1 MVNLVKCPK
10 CGEQIEITSALRQE
24 VEGKIKAEAKEEARK
39 ELEEKNDLEITDLKK
54 ANEEKEKKIAEFRE
68 QELKNREKMRE
79 LEEKE
84 KDLELNAK
92 RQVDE
97 ERKKIEENTVKR
109 VEEEHRLR
117 DLEKD
122 KTLQDALK
130 ANEELRRRLQQG
142 SQQTQGEVLELDLEN
157 TLRNAFSQDI
167 IEPVGKGVK
176 GADVRQIVKS
186 PRGFVCGAILWES
199 KRTKAWV
206 DDWLVKLKDDLRAEK
221 ADIPVIVSSV
231 LPKEAI
237 NGFGLKEGVWVVNYD
252 LFVPL
257 AIALR
262 KNLLDVGYQKA
273 ISVNQG
279 RKADLIFEFITGNEF
294 RQQVE
299 ALVEVYKEMKDQIDK
314 ERMAY
319 ERIWKSREGQIKRL
333 ISSTI
338 NIYSKAAGLV
348 GSSMPQ
354 IKGLELLEI
363 EEGKK

>member
-1 MVNLVKCPK
+1 MCPG
-10 CGEQIEITSALRQE
+10 CGIKIEVTEALKQE
-24 VEGKIKAEAKEEARK
+24 IEEEFKKETEVAVRK
-39 ELEEKNDLEITDLKK
+39 DLEEKMAVEFQDLKK
-54 ANEEKEKKIAEFRE
+54 T
-68 QELKNREKMRE
+68 
-79 LEEKE
+79 LEEKDAKLTAFRDQELQLREE
-84 KDLELNAK
+84 KRKLEEREKELTLEVQ
-92 RQVDE
+92 RRVDE
-97 ERKKIEENTVKR
+97 ERKKAEEAAFKKAD
-109 VEEEHRLR
+109 EEHRLK

-122 KTLQDALK
+122 KLLQDALK
-130 ANEELRRRLQQG
+130 ANEELRRKLQQG

-157 TLRNAFSQDI
+157 TLREAFPQDSV
-167 IEPVGKGVK
+167 EPVGKGVR
-176 GADVRQIVKS
+176 GADIKQIVKS
-186 PRGFVCGAILWES
+186 PRGFICGTILWES

-221 ADIPVIVSSV
+221 ADISV
-231 LPKEAI
+231 LVTAVFPKEAN
-237 NGFGLKEGVWVVNYD
+237 NGLGLIDNVWVVSFD
-252 LFVPL
+252 HFIPL

-279 RKADLIFEFITGNEF
+279 RKADLIFEFVTGNEF

-299 ALVEVYKEMKDQIDK
+299 ALVEVYMEMKEQIDR

-319 ERIWKSREGQIKRL
+319 EKIWKSREGQMKRL

-354 IKGLELLEI
+354 IKGLELLGL